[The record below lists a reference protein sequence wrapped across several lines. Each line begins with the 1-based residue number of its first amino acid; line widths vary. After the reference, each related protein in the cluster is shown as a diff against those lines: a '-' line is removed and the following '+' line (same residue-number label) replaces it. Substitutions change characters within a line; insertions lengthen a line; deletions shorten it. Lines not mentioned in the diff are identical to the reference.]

1 MSSSNRVVITG
12 LGTVNACG
20 LSVPESWAAVKAGV
34 SGIGP
39 LTRFGTEGFTSRVAG
54 ELPDFDPTVAMER
67 HEVKRFDPFI
77 QFALVAAKEAVED
90 SGIDFGGSD
99 SGGSDSGGSDSGG
112 SDSRGSDSGGAGSGA
127 VDLDRAGT
135 IIGSGIGGLQTI
147 EEQYTILGKR
157 GPGRIS
163 PYFVP
168 KIMMNA
174 ASGQV
179 SITYGLRGAN
189 FATASACASSA
200 HAVGMAFDLIRRGV
214 LDFALTGGS
223 EAVITPLCVGGFCA
237 LKALSTAYNDD
248 PARASRPFDAER
260 DGFVLGEGAGILA
273 IESLELAK
281 KRGARIYAELKGFG
295 QTADAYNIVQ
305 PAPEG
310 EGAARAMRLAL
321 DDGGIPIDQV
331 DYINA
336 HGTSTPFNDKL
347 ETQAIRT
354 VFGEHA
360 DRLKVSSSKSMV
372 GHLLGASGAVELI
385 FTSLGI
391 HEGLVHPTI
400 NYENPDPDC
409 DLDYVPNETQEYS
422 VRNALSNSLGFGG
435 HNASILVGKFVE

>member
-39 LTRFGTEGFTSRVAG
+39 LTRFDTEGFTSLVAG
-54 ELPDFDPTVAMER
+54 QLPDFDPTVAMER

-77 QFALVAAKEAVED
+77 QFALVAAKEAVEN
-90 SGIDFGGSD
+90 SGVDFGD
-99 SGGSDSGGSDSGG
+99 
-112 SDSRGSDSGGAGSGA
+112 

-237 LKALSTAYNDD
+237 LKALSTAFNDD
-248 PARASRPFDAER
+248 PARASRPFDAQR

-273 IESLELAK
+273 IESLDLAK
-281 KRGARIYAELKGFG
+281 RRGARIYAELKGFG
-295 QTADAYNIVQ
+295 QSADAYNIVQ

-321 DDGGIPIDQV
+321 HDGGIPIDQV

-354 VFGEHA
+354 VFGECA
-360 DRLKVSSSKSMV
+360 DRLKVSSSKSMI

-435 HNASILVGKFVE
+435 HNASVLVGKFVE